1 MYTDI
6 QDHGLKAIDVKPIDD
21 GGLMA
26 FRAPKSK
33 ESTGITSLDEFD
45 QSFDC
50 LEAQERLKI
59 LFPHRRSIATICR
72 DRGGCW

>member
-1 MYTDI
+1 MMEAVMT
-6 QDHGLKAIDVKPIDD
+6 
-21 GGLMA
+21 

-33 ESTGITSLDEFD
+33 ESTRITNLDEID
-45 QSFDC
+45 QSLDC

-59 LFPHRRSIATICR
+59 LFPHRRSIGTMCR